1 MICRCRERDC
11 ISSGLTYLDL
21 VLNIA
26 GVFRLEGQPSFL
38 EGRWVRYGLPA
49 AFTVLAFLALA
60 LLASIAREHPTSHT
74 LGILALLVLILALTG
89 AALFA
94 VYRAYDRTLERL
106 SYVKLYAYDILQNL
120 SIGVL
125 TADLEGRVTN
135 INARAR
141 ALAGIREDGVRK
153 PFREVLGHAPVLAEH
168 FARLVEKGEPYSG
181 IDVELSI
188 DGQPRT
194 LRLDGR
200 FLVTDKGTRIGAILQ
215 LQDVSHLKFLDQE
228 MRRTERLAGLGTL
241 AAGIA
246 HEIKNPLA
254 ALSINAQL
262 LDEAIASGTPRPRA
276 EKYLQ
281 VVQSEIRR
289 LQGIVDKYVS
299 FARPRS
305 IERAPA
311 SLETILESILAL
323 VEPECRKRKIA
334 VVREGF
340 SPTPA
345 RYLLDEGQIQQAILN
360 IAINAI
366 QAMQKGGTLTCR
378 LGRFGSFVTVEISD
392 TGPGIPP
399 EVRER
404 MFDLFYTTRQGGT
417 GLGLYITQR
426 IVAEHKGYIEV
437 QTGPGGTAF
446 RVALPAETA
455 P

>member
-1 MICRCRERDC
+1 M
-11 ISSGLTYLDL
+11 
-21 VLNIA
+21 A
-26 GVFRLEGQPSFL
+26 GVFRLEGKSFS

-49 AFTVLAFLALA
+49 AFGTLGLSA
-60 LLASIAREHPTSHT
+60 LLLLLSIAHESPTPHT
-74 LGILALLVLILALTG
+74 LGILALLALVLALTG
-89 AALFA
+89 MALFA
-94 VYRAYDRTLERL
+94 MYRAYCRTLERL
-106 SYVKLYAYDILQNL
+106 SYLKLYAYDILQNL

-125 TADLEGRVTN
+125 TSDLEGRVTN
-135 INARAR
+135 INERAR
-141 ALAGIREDGVRK
+141 ALTGLREDGVSK
-153 PFREVLGHAPVLAEH
+153 PFREVLGHVPALAEH
-168 FARLVEKGEPYSG
+168 FARLVEKAEPFSG
-181 IDVELSI
+181 VDVELSL
-188 DGQPRT
+188 DGRPRT

-200 FLVTDKGTRIGAILQ
+200 FLVTDRGARIGAILQ
-215 LQDVSHLKFLDQE
+215 LQDVSHFKFLDQE

-262 LDEAIASGTPRPRA
+262 LDETIASGTPHPKA

-289 LQGIVDKYVS
+289 LQGIVDKYIS

-305 IERAPA
+305 IERTPA
-311 SLETILESILAL
+311 SLEAILESILAL
-323 VEPECRKRKIA
+323 VEPECRKRKITI
-334 VVREGF
+334 VREGF
-340 SPTPA
+340 SPEPP
-345 RYLLDEGQIQQAILN
+345 RYLLDEGQIQQAIFN

-366 QAMQKGGTLTCR
+366 QAMDKGGTLTCR
-378 LGRFGSFVTVEISD
+378 LGRLDSFVTVEVSD

-417 GLGLYITQR
+417 GLGLYLTQR

-437 QTGPGGTAF
+437 QTGPGGTTF

>member
-1 MICRCRERDC
+1 M
-11 ISSGLTYLDL
+11 G
-21 VLNIA
+21 
-26 GVFRLEGQPSFL
+26 GVFRLEGKPFS

-49 AFTVLAFLALA
+49 AFGALGLSA
-60 LLASIAREHPTSHT
+60 LLLLLSIAHESPTPHT
-74 LGILALLVLILALTG
+74 LGILALLVLVLALTG
-89 AALFA
+89 TALFA
-94 VYRAYDRTLERL
+94 MYRAYCRTLERL
-106 SYVKLYAYDILQNL
+106 SYLKLYAYDILQNL

-125 TADLEGRVTN
+125 TSDLEGRVTN
-135 INARAR
+135 VNERAR
-141 ALAGIREDGVRK
+141 ALAGLREDGVRK
-153 PFREVLGHAPVLAEH
+153 PFREVLGHVPTLAEH
-168 FARLVEKGEPYSG
+168 FARLVEKAEPFSG
-181 IDVELSI
+181 VDVELSL
-188 DGQPRT
+188 DGRPRT

-200 FLVTDKGTRIGAILQ
+200 FLVTDHGVRIGAILQ
-215 LQDVSHLKFLDQE
+215 LQDVSHFKFLDQE

-262 LDEAIASGTPRPRA
+262 LDEAIASGTPRPKA
-276 EKYLQ
+276 EKYLK

-289 LQGIVDKYVS
+289 LQGIVDKYIS

-305 IERAPA
+305 IERTPA
-311 SLETILESILAL
+311 SLEAILESILAL

-334 VVREGF
+334 IAREGF
-340 SPTPA
+340 SPDPP
-345 RYLLDEGQIQQAILN
+345 RYLLDEGQIQQAIFN

-366 QAMQKGGTLTCR
+366 QAMEKGGTLTCR
-378 LGRFGSFVTVEISD
+378 LGRLDSFATVEVSD

-417 GLGLYITQR
+417 GLGLYLTQR
-426 IVAEHKGYIEV
+426 IVAEHKGYIEI
-437 QTGPGGTAF
+437 QTGPGGTTF